1 MGCNHCSH
9 YYNRNS
15 CKNVV
20 QNAKHIG
27 TTFGHKVKGWLQLCS
42 SAALHAEWI
51 TLKCFVPHSFCVL
64 PDDVHDGSSLDNKSC
79 SPQIILAVFLLGR
92 LQLLWHFIISCIILC
107 FTGSRPKFHI
117 QSEKFRIHSL
127 CMPINQDLKSSMYN
141 FISIKIAG
149 KMKQPSAKVTQNLH
163 QKNCSDYLSVIPVSL
178 SFSDHVIQSSHCRLP
193 SNSYWVAH
201 IRLIWRVFPSGLHCD
216 SVLVNTVS
224 SKGRLLSA

>member
-1 MGCNHCSH
+1 MQSIFLEPRGYFSLLMGCNHCSH

-127 CMPINQDLKSSMYN
+127 CMPINQDVWNQVCTTL
-141 FISIKIAG
+141 F
-149 KMKQPSAKVTQNLH
+149 
-163 QKNCSDYLSVIPVSL
+163 
-178 SFSDHVIQSSHCRLP
+178 QS
-193 SNSYWVAH
+193 
-201 IRLIWRVFPSGLHCD
+201 
-216 SVLVNTVS
+216 
-224 SKGRLLSA
+224 RLLGRWNSLQQK